1 MCKLN
6 IEINELSNCL
16 KQQEMANWFLLS
28 IMNCK
33 YYEWFL
39 NDFCYIICNIV
50 RLFWTNFLHLADIFC
65 SFFYFS
71 NSFHFPICLH
81 FYICYIIYF
90 KLNKIYK
97 LNTEINE
104 LSNCLKRQETANWLL
119 LSFMNR
125 KYYEW
130 FLNNFCYIICNIVRN
145 IQIKIKYRDQWIIE
159 LLETARND

>member
-1 MCKLN
+1 ML
-6 IEINELSNCL
+6 IEIEFRDGKRVNVLSML
-16 KQQEMANWFLLS
+16 ANDSIKYSSLMLEEYNTRRLS
-28 IMNCK
+28 
-33 YYEWFL
+33 
-39 NDFCYIICNIV
+39 
-50 RLFWTNFLHLADIFC
+50 WTNFLHLADIFC
-65 SFFYFS
+65 IFFYFS
-71 NSFHFPICLH
+71 NSFHFPIYLH

-90 KLNKIYK
+90 KLNKVYK

-125 KYYEW
+125 KYCEW

-145 IQIKIKYRDQWIIE
+145 IQIKNKYRDQWIIE